1 MNRDLFTVIAWDPRG
16 YGNSIPPE
24 RTWENFFERDAN
36 DATTLM
42 KVISVDIF
50 ISSYQ
55 ASDRSNS
62 HNQFVFP
69 GSCRS

>member
-16 YGNSIPPE
+16 YGKSIPPE

-50 ISSYQ
+50 ISSHQ

-69 GSCRS
+69 GSRRS